1 MNFHIKQ
8 YSELP
13 ILKLRLLRDGRNDYK
28 KFDEYL
34 ENSLLTFS
42 MKDMKTGIYE
52 IANEAAELVLKDPC
66 TNDGSKEYYIVYRFT
81 QTDTSRPGTH
91 LGEFQINFI
100 NDAMTVSSALIAP
113 IGEPLYIHIIDS
125 FVKSDVSFIP

>member
-28 KFDEYL
+28 RFDEYL

-66 TNDGSKEYYIVYRFT
+66 TDDGSKEYYIVYRFT
-81 QTDTSRPGTH
+81 TQDTSRPGTY
-91 LGEFQINFI
+91 G
-100 NDAMTVSSALIAP
+100 
-113 IGEPLYIHIIDS
+113 
-125 FVKSDVSFIP
+125 